1 MNWKNNSE
9 AETIIKQIKSY
20 GTEIDTDGTDSN
32 AEDEQG
38 DSVRNPSPT
47 Q

>member
-9 AETIIKQIKSY
+9 AESTIKQNKKY
-20 GTEIDTDGTDSN
+20 GTERDTDGTESN